1 MNALAAKNRYWFKES
16 IMILIG
22 SGATKH
28 WYPDFRECLDYD
40 YVTTQEVDNTEHTE
54 YHTVPDYLYNLL
66 EFYSKDSVLVPDA
79 SYTLK
84 LSHLSWEGNNGK
96 WGKHLS
102 DAMWLKDKGCK
113 LIPKFYDVMYNFWK
127 HKFGGKDKI
136 KFTKPPDEFFS
147 DSLKREWDHD
157 RLHEYFKI
165 GDAPAYQSILKNYQD
180 SVLTSQ
186 YLFSKLDYRTQL
198 LTVLEEVF
206 VVAFER
212 NLSVSEGFKHVVTR
226 LSKGWWNTFALD
238 NAGILIKGFV
248 DEKKEYTQKRIKL
261 NKGEHN
267 EFRKSV

>member
-1 MNALAAKNRYWFKES
+1 
-16 IMILIG
+16 MILIG
-22 SGATKH
+22 SRATKH
-28 WYPDFRECLDYD
+28 WYPDFRECLDSD
-40 YVTTQEVDNTEHTE
+40 YITIQHMENTKYTE

-66 EFYSKDSVLVPDA
+66 EFYCKDSVLVPDA
-79 SYTLK
+79 LYTLK
-84 LSHLSWEGNNGK
+84 LSHLSWEGDNGK

-102 DAMWLKDKGCK
+102 DVMWLKDKGCNLQIHLYK
-113 LIPKFYDVMYNFWK
+113 TLYEFWK
-127 HKFGGKDKI
+127 DKFGGKDKI
-136 KFTKPPDEFFS
+136 KFTKSPDEFFS

-157 RLHEYFKI
+157 KLHEYFKVD
-165 GDAPAYQSILKNYQD
+165 GSPSGRPAYQSILENYQD

-238 NAGILIKGFV
+238 NASILIKGFV

-267 EFRKSV
+267 EQRDYLRKSV